1 MSPDNHQ
8 TQTDNPTLEMMK
20 RLFLIGVGATVT
32 TAEKMRDATRDAID
46 ELVED
51 LIEKGSL
58 SQKEAQSFADELK
71 NRAEQ
76 EKNQIETTV
85 KAAIDGSVKKVIES
99 LGLVTR
105 RDLDVLRETLITEIK
120 NVRPKAPG
128 NPTKQ
133 RTGSTGRTFDK
144 GRPRWADGGK
154 PRAGSPFPRETDDDD
169 AGEEREF
176 RPKRAPG
183 RGPAR
188 GPARAPG
195 RGPSRG
201 PGARSS
207 RPGNPGK
214 FTSGRSERPE
224 GAEVDSGERAESARP
239 GKFSKRPSSGRP
251 SSGRPSSGGG
261 RKSPGSSSG
270 GGRGGFGAKPKRPR

>member
-1 MSPDNHQ
+1 MSPDNHE

-32 TAEKMRDATRDAID
+32 TAEKMRDAMD

-58 SQKEAQSFADELK
+58 SQKEAQSFAEELK
-71 NRAEQ
+71 KRAEQ
-76 EKNQIETTV
+76 EKDQVETSV

-176 RPKRAPG
+176 RPKRAPARGPG

-188 GPARAPG
+188 GPG
-195 RGPSRG
+195 RGPARG
-201 PGARSS
+201 PGAR
-207 RPGNPGK
+207 PGGPGK
-214 FTSGRSERPE
+214 FTSGRTARPE
-224 GAEVDSGERAESARP
+224 GAEADTGERGDSPSPRP

-251 SSGRPSSGGG
+251 SSGGSGG
-261 RKSPGSSSG
+261 RKSPGTSSG